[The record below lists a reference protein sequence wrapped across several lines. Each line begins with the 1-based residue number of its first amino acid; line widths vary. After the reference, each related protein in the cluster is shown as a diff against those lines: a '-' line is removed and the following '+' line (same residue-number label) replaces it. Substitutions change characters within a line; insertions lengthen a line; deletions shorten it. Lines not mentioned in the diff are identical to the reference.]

1 MTGTGSYT
9 LLNLPHPIG
18 FTRELASNLDQQ
30 KASQYARDL
39 QQPLAA
45 QFLKPDQLVSWVQEP
60 EARAIYLDA
69 LKRSSME
76 GMLNYYKANFPR
88 PPYKAVTALPPVK
101 CPVLMIH
108 GLDDQALLP
117 AALNDTWKWL
127 ENDLTLITV
136 PGAGHF
142 VHRDQ
147 PELVTRKMRT
157 WLLER

>member
-1 MTGTGSYT
+1 
-9 LLNLPHPIG
+9 
-18 FTRELASNLDQQ
+18 
-30 KASQYARDL
+30 
-39 QQPLAA
+39 
-45 QFLKPDQLVSWVQEP
+45 
-60 EARAIYLDA
+60 
-69 LKRSSME
+69 
-76 GMLNYYKANFPR
+76 
-88 PPYKAVTALPPVK
+88 
-101 CPVLMIH
+101 MIH